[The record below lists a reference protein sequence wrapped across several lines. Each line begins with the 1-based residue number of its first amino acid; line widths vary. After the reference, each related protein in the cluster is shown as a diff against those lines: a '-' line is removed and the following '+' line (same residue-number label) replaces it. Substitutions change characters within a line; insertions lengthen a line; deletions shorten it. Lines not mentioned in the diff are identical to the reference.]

1 MHVVGDR
8 LDAMRELGG
17 VGLQLALR
25 ASLEQVPT
33 AVEIHVFVA
42 GGLHAGRD
50 QRARLGLNSGLAY
63 VA

>member
-1 MHVVGDR
+1 
-8 LDAMRELGG
+8 MRELGG